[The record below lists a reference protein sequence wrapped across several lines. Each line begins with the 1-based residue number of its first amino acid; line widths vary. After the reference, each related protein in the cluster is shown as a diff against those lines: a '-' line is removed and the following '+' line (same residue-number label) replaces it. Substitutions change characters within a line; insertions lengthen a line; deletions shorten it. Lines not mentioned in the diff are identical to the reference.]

1 MLTKDEAQR
10 IALCVSA
17 LRPDWSTN
25 GLMSVLRDDR
35 CRNRVP
41 RDLTLAFVALALD
54 PSSRK
59 PTRIYEAG
67 PWWDVARPVNGQSA
81 PNYRAVLPTD
91 CGICSRPFE
100 HHSALSKLDD
110 HEYEPLADRKPG
122 VGPTAEQK
130 AAIQAAAIEAQ
141 KARPEL
147 AQPREPRDPDAVIA
161 GHASTP
167 EEQAS

>member
-1 MLTKDEAQR
+1 MGMLTKEEAQR

-17 LRPDWSTN
+17 IRPDWSTN
-25 GLMSVLRDDR
+25 GLMSVLADDR

-59 PTRIYEAG
+59 PTRIYESG
-67 PWWDVARPVNGQSA
+67 PWWDVARPAGQTP

-110 HEYEPLADRKPG
+110 HEYEPLSDRKPG
-122 VGPTAEQK
+122 VGPTPEQR
-130 AAIQAAAIEAQ
+130 AAIEAARVQ
-141 KARPEL
+141 AKKARPEP
-147 AQPREPRDPDAVIA
+147 APKREPRDPADVIA
-161 GHASTP
+161 EHTKENA
-167 EEQAS
+167 